1 MTVDTLEID
10 FPFGMPEEEPV
21 GLAVLGECWNPIG
34 FPNDF
39 PDVSRE
45 VIGQEF
51 WDCVRRIVWSG
62 NQPSCTAK
70 DCRDLQADQNP
81 NESAAYPYVCLH
93 FAGVRF

>member
-39 PDVSRE
+39 PDEIAGSHRPRVLGLR
-45 VIGQEF
+45 
-51 WDCVRRIVWSG
+51 
-62 NQPSCTAK
+62 AK
-70 DCRDLQADQNP
+70 DCV
-81 NESAAYPYVCLH
+81 EWKSAKLH
-93 FAGVRF
+93 CEGL